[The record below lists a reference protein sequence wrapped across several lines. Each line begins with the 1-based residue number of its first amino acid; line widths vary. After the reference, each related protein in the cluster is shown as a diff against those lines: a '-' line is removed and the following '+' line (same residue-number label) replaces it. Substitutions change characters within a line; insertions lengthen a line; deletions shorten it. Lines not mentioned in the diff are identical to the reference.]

1 MSGRAA
7 CVGLLLLIATAGE
20 VAAAAPS
27 APPATREQAPTDVAS
42 AVQLAAAFGTVTSVF
57 RSIAHNRAVG
67 GVRNSHHLRGQAIDV
82 ARRSGVSHQA
92 VEAALI
98 GAGYQIIES
107 LDEGDHSHFA
117 FAARQ
122 IASRPLA
129 KDVSPI
135 PLPPALAAD
144 EHGSLVVTAEPL
156 IGDEPKLKPETPEQ

>member
-1 MSGRAA
+1 MSRLAT
-7 CVGLLLLIATAGE
+7 CMGLLVLVATAGE
-20 VAAAAPS
+20 AATAAPGG
-27 APPATREQAPTDVAS
+27 PPAPRKQASSDVVS

-57 RSIAHNRAVG
+57 RSVAHNQAVG
-67 GVRNSHHLRGQAIDV
+67 GVRNSYHLNGQAIDV
-82 ARRSGVSHQA
+82 ARRPGVSHQA

-117 FAARQ
+117 FAPGR
-122 IASRPLA
+122 IAPRPT
-129 KDVSPI
+129 KNVSPI

-156 IGDEPKLKPETPEQ
+156 IRDEPRPSSETPER